1 MMSKVYVLGGYQTDF
16 SQKWSGEDAL
26 FRLMKETTIQALTSV
41 QILPSEVE
49 AAHIGNFA
57 GELFT
62 GQGQLGGLFASIHPD
77 LSTIPTSRHEAACAS
92 GSIAL
97 LSGAADIEAGRYD
110 LVCVLG
116 VEQMKNVST
125 RKAAEYLGA
134 ASWVGREAQEAEFP
148 WPYLF
153 SQLVDFYDERYGIQY
168 EHLGKIAEINLTN
181 AKRNPLAQTRNWQ
194 QDANNFTNDDACN
207 PVVEGLIRKN
217 DCGRTTDGGAAIFLA
232 SERFAAQY
240 AKRNGMTIEQI
251 PFIKGWGHRT
261 APMLLADK
269 LKRSSESAY
278 VFPHVRQAIQDAFK
292 RAHIAAVEQIDGI
305 ELHDCFTITEYMVID
320 HFGLTEPGAS
330 WRAIEDGTI
339 EFGGK
344 LPINPSGGLI
354 GSGHPVGATGVR
366 MLLDAFKQVTGKAE
380 NYQVEGAKTFATLN
394 IGGSTT
400 TVVCFVIGL

>member
-1 MMSKVYVLGGYQTDF
+1 M
-16 SQKWSGEDAL
+16 
-26 FRLMKETTIQALTSV
+26 
-41 QILPSEVE
+41 
-49 AAHIGNFA
+49 
-57 GELFT
+57 
-62 GQGQLGGLFASIHPD
+62 
-77 LSTIPTSRHEAACAS
+77 
-92 GSIAL
+92 
-97 LSGAADIEAGRYD
+97 
-110 LVCVLG
+110 
-116 VEQMKNVST
+116 
-125 RKAAEYLGA
+125 RKAAEYVGA
-134 ASWVGREAQEAEFP
+134 AR
-148 WPYLF
+148 
-153 SQLVDFYDERYGIQY
+153 
-168 EHLGKIAEINLTN
+168 LG
-181 AKRNPLAQTRNWQ
+181 W
-194 QDANNFTNDDACN
+194 
-207 PVVEGLIRKN
+207 
-217 DCGRTTDGGAAIFLA
+217 DGGAAIFLA

-278 VFPHVRQAIQDAFK
+278 VFPHVRQAIQDTFK

-354 GSGHPVGATGVR
+354 GNGHPVGATGVR

-380 NYQVEGAKTFATLN
+380 NYQVEGAKTFAKT
-394 IGGSTT
+394 
-400 TVVCFVIGL
+400 